1 MTSEMA
7 TQRLTQGKEALA
19 RGDFKQA
26 LKELSVSISLNPSI
40 DGYVQRAEANFNT
53 GNIKAALLDL
63 NRAEEIYA
71 KNGDAVED
79 EADTWQQTIEQA
91 RNRYEGAAS
100 DSQGPPVRETISIL
114 VPTALEDLA
123 DVIVRISN
131 RPELSTDGET
141 MMSTEGTVVYDIEV
155 FERNADWGA
164 LMVEI
169 SEGHVSSDVAD
180 AITSHNTFV
189 HISAPNWDI
198 AQGTT
203 GQVDLATQT
212 LSMLEPLMR
221 ALSAPAVLM
230 RNSNAVHTHE
240 EVQALCAD
248 TSSDN
253 LPNAFAKL
261 YNSGS
266 ELFSAGMHALGYADV
281 EIPYSIMKFDVA
293 VDVLCE
299 FLVFQLINETWE
311 IKDPITFESAVTGA
325 RYEFEL
331 RECGRF
337 TEHGNARFNPYG
349 LWTMTRA
356 ID

>member
-1 MTSEMA
+1 MA

-71 KNGDAVED
+71 KNGDAEKD

-155 FERNADWGA
+155 FERNADWGRR
-164 LMVEI
+164 
-169 SEGHVSSDVAD
+169 DYVAQYFR
-180 AITSHNTFV
+180 TY
-189 HISAPNWDI
+189 
-198 AQGTT
+198 Q
-203 GQVDLATQT
+203 
-212 LSMLEPLMR
+212 R
-221 ALSAPAVLM
+221 
-230 RNSNAVHTHE
+230 
-240 EVQALCAD
+240 
-248 TSSDN
+248 
-253 LPNAFAKL
+253 AKL
-261 YNSGS
+261 GHRPGHHRAGRSGNTNFVDAGTPHACS
-266 ELFSAGMHALGYADV
+266 ERTGGFNAQLQCRAHPRRSAGTVRGY
-281 EIPYSIMKFDVA
+281 
-293 VDVLCE
+293 L
-299 FLVFQLINETWE
+299 Q
-311 IKDPITFESAVTGA
+311 
-325 RYEFEL
+325 R
-331 RECGRF
+331 
-337 TEHGNARFNPYG
+337 
-349 LWTMTRA
+349 
-356 ID
+356 

>member
-1 MTSEMA
+1 MTSDMA
-7 TQRLTQGKEALA
+7 SQRLTQGKEALA

-26 LKELSVSISLNPSI
+26 LKELSVSISLDPSI

-53 GNIKAALLDL
+53 GNIQAALQDL
-63 NRAEEIYA
+63 ERAEDIYA
-71 KNGDAVED
+71 KANGDQESSD
-79 EADTWQQTIEQA
+79 WQQTISQA

-114 VPTALEDLA
+114 IPTALEDLA

-131 RPELSTDGET
+131 RPELTTDGET
-141 MMSTEGTVVYDIEV
+141 MMWTEGTVVYDIEV
-155 FERNADWGA
+155 FERNADWGE
-164 LMVEI
+164 LMIEI
-169 SEGHVSSDVAD
+169 SEGHVSSDIAD

-189 HISAPNWDI
+189 HVSAPNWDI

-240 EVQALCAD
+240 EVQALSAD

-261 YNSGS
+261 YNSGN

-299 FLVFQLINETWE
+299 FLVFELINETWE
-311 IKDPITFESAVTGA
+311 EKDPITFESAVTGGK
-325 RYEFEL
+325 YEFEL

-356 ID
+356 IE